1 MPVRGT
7 SRFHIQ
13 GLRADADAGSVELRY
28 RFDTGPEFRETI
40 QLSDARDVH
49 RNDDGFLA
57 AAHLLLLIA
66 GVSYY
71 KSQAPSTVVVHVPT
85 TSRQRRLVEA
95 VFDHGLREFAYANDL
110 PIPLVNEFVWQSE
123 PVGGA
128 PPATSDPG
136 SIGRPLVPFGA
147 GKDSTIVLDVLPE
160 ATPVTV
166 NPTSTHDSVAASLG
180 HELLHVRREV
190 DQLGELT
197 RPDRFNGHVP
207 ITAIVSAIAVMVA
220 ARDGYDAVVMANEA
234 AASEPTLWIETG
246 GRPATTALAV
256 NHQWSKGAEF
266 ETLYAAAVAETVA
279 GVRYFSLLRAVA
291 ETDIIRL
298 LSRRTD
304 VLPRLISCNRAFVG
318 RTAGGESEAPQRW
331 CGSCPKCLFTFLLL
345 ATELEPS
352 ALSEIFGHDLLDDVD
367 RIAGFAELWATE
379 KPFECVGERADAAGA
394 LIRLAADPR
403 WHDHRVVRSLRDSAA
418 AALHDASSAGSSA
431 PASVPP
437 LPEAYRRRILDALAM
452 V

>member
-1 MPVRGT
+1 M
-7 SRFHIQ
+7 
-13 GLRADADAGSVELRY
+13 ELHY
-28 RFDTGPEFRETI
+28 RFDTGPEFTETI
-40 QLSDARDVH
+40 RLPDARDAH

-85 TSRQRRLVEA
+85 TSRQRRLVQA
-95 VFDHGLREFAYANDL
+95 VFDHGLREFAHTNDL
-110 PIPLVNEFVWQSE
+110 PIPLVNEFVWHSE
-123 PVGGA
+123 PVVGEPLSVLDA
-128 PPATSDPG
+128 E

-147 GKDSTIVLDVLPE
+147 GKDSTVVLAVLPE

-166 NPTSTHDSVAASLG
+166 NPTSTHDTVAKVLG

-207 ITAIVSAIAVMVA
+207 ITAIVSAIAVMLA

-234 AASEPTLWIETG
+234 AASEPTLWTETG
-246 GRPATTALAV
+246 GRAASTAVAV
-256 NHQWSKGAEF
+256 NHQWSKGSEF

-279 GVRYFSLLRAVA
+279 GVRYFSLLRTVA

-304 VLPRLISCNRAFVG
+304 VLPHLISCNRAFVG

-331 CGSCPKCLFTFLLL
+331 CGNCPKCLFTFLLL
-345 ATELEPS
+345 ATELGPLHPVGGFRARPARRPRPDRGFRRTVGHRE
-352 ALSEIFGHDLLDDVD
+352 ALRVC
-367 RIAGFAELWATE
+367 R
-379 KPFECVGERADAAGA
+379 GESRCGRCTDQA
-394 LIRLAADPR
+394 RP
-403 WHDHRVVRSLRDSAA
+403 
-418 AALHDASSAGSSA
+418 GSTVA
-431 PASVPP
+431 
-437 LPEAYRRRILDALAM
+437 
-452 V
+452 